1 MSIRALAGRLPDLDG
16 QANRSFLDFSGAAKP
31 GLAVCGPGSIDDK
44 RSINKHERVHMHIAE
59 SNARAEIV
67 SPKSKASFLN
77 RARQLHLYL
86 GTFFAPSILFFSF
99 TGSIQLL
106 GVHQA
111 RPGGYQPPVWV
122 AKLAEIHKHQSLA
135 APPNRSPMMAREKP
149 PFEPE
154 RTLGPGAPPA
164 GMKPNLAL
172 KGFFLLM
179 SIGLFVTTCL
189 GIYMSFK
196 YSRRRSMVWGL
207 LIAGIA
213 IPGLLLMI

>member
-1 MSIRALAGRLPDLDG
+1 
-16 QANRSFLDFSGAAKP
+16 
-31 GLAVCGPGSIDDK
+31 
-44 RSINKHERVHMHIAE
+44 MHIAE
-59 SNARAEIV
+59 SNARAEDV
-67 SPKSKASFLN
+67 RPTSKAVSLN

-122 AKLAEIHKHQSLA
+122 AKLAEIHKRQSLA
-135 APPNRSPMMAREKP
+135 LPPTMSPMMAREKP
-149 PFEPE
+149 LFEPE
-154 RTLGPGAPPA
+154 RRLGPGVPPA

-189 GIYMSFK
+189 GIYLSFK
-196 YSRRRSMVWGL
+196 YSRRRSMVGAL

-213 IPGLLLMI
+213 IPALLLMI

>member
-1 MSIRALAGRLPDLDG
+1 MHS
-16 QANRSFLDFSGAAKP
+16 AK
-31 GLAVCGPGSIDDK
+31 
-44 RSINKHERVHMHIAE
+44 
-59 SNARAEIV
+59 SNAATEIV
-67 SPKSKASFLN
+67 SPKSKAFLN
-77 RARQLHLYL
+77 QARQLHLYL

-111 RPGGYQPPVWV
+111 RPGGYQPSVWV

-135 APPNRSPMMAREKP
+135 APSNRSPMMDRKKP
-149 PFEPE
+149 PFDPE
-154 RTLGPGAPPA
+154 RALGPGGPPA
-164 GMKPNLAL
+164 GMRPNLAL

-196 YSRRRSMVWGL
+196 YNRTRVVWGF
-207 LIAGIA
+207 LIAGTA
-213 IPGLLLMI
+213 LPGLLLIT

>member
-1 MSIRALAGRLPDLDG
+1 
-16 QANRSFLDFSGAAKP
+16 
-31 GLAVCGPGSIDDK
+31 
-44 RSINKHERVHMHIAE
+44 MHVSE
-59 SNARAEIV
+59 SNARAEPV
-67 SPKSKASFLN
+67 SQKRKASFLN
-77 RARQLHLYL
+77 RASQLHLYL

-122 AKLAEIHKHQSLA
+122 AKLAEVHKRQSLA
-135 APPNRSPMMAREKP
+135 APPNTLPMMSGERP

-154 RTLGPGAPPA
+154 RPPRLGVPPG

-179 SIGLFVTTCL
+179 SISLFVTTCL

-196 YSRRRSMVWGL
+196 YSRSRSMVWGL
-207 LIAGIA
+207 LMSGIA
-213 IPGLLLMI
+213 IPGLMLMI

>member
-1 MSIRALAGRLPDLDG
+1 MSIRALAGRLPDPDG
-16 QANRSFLDFSGAAKP
+16 QTNRSFLDVSGAAKP
-31 GLAVCGPGSIDDK
+31 GLAVCGPGSTISDQSTNTK
-44 RSINKHERVHMHIAE
+44 ECIMHIGE
-59 SNARAEIV
+59 SSASAEIV

-77 RARQLHLYL
+77 RARLLHLYL

-135 APPNRSPMMAREKP
+135 APPNWSPMMAREKP
-149 PFEPE
+149 PFEPK
-154 RTLGPGAPPA
+154 RTLGPGVPPA

-207 LIAGIA
+207 LMAGIA

>member
-1 MSIRALAGRLPDLDG
+1 M
-16 QANRSFLDFSGAAKP
+16 
-31 GLAVCGPGSIDDK
+31 
-44 RSINKHERVHMHIAE
+44 HMHITEPNAKAE
-59 SNARAEIV
+59 VV

-86 GTFFAPSILFFSF
+86 CAFFAPSILFFSF

-111 RPGGYQPPVWV
+111 RPGGYPPPVWV
-122 AKLAEIHKHQSLA
+122 ARLAEIHKRQSLA
-135 APPNRSPMMAREKP
+135 KPPNRSPLMDREKP
-149 PFEPE
+149 PFGPE
-154 RTLGPGAPPA
+154 RTLGPGAPPP

-179 SIGLFVTTCL
+179 SIALCATTCL

-196 YSRRRSMVWGL
+196 YSGRRSIVWAL

-213 IPGLLLMI
+213 IPNLLLMT